1 MAEEN
6 GGNARGAV
14 AVIGAGIM
22 GSAMA
27 RNLAA
32 AGLTTRVWDRAA
44 SATGPLADAGAVV
57 AATPRD
63 AVRDA
68 GVVITMLPTADVVES
83 VMFDGQVVEAF
94 ADGCV
99 WAQMGTIGV
108 EATLRIRDRL
118 AALRPG
124 VMFVDAPV
132 SGSKGPA
139 EQGQLLILASGPAA
153 AADAARPVFDVIG
166 RKTVWLGEA
175 GRGSQVKLVVNAY
188 LSILIEGVAET
199 MELADRLGIGH
210 QQLAEVIE
218 GGPLDAPLADAKFH
232 KMDRGDFAAE
242 FPLEWALK
250 DVDLVIDAAGGQ
262 ALPLLAALSGQ
273 WHAAVAAGYGRQD
286 ISAARLAL
294 ASPSPATYTGGPM
307 EYRLLG
313 SSGCAVSA
321 LALGTLTFGN
331 ETDQA
336 TSFSQLDRFAEAGGT
351 LVDSADVYADGRAEE
366 IIGRWLAA
374 RPGRRELVVL
384 ATKGRFPTD
393 ESPNGHGLSRR
404 HLSLALDASLRRLNV
419 ETIDLYQ
426 LHAWDPLTRLE
437 ETLRFLD
444 DAVRAGKINY
454 VGLSNFTGWQLQKA
468 VDIAEFRG
476 LSAPVSMQP
485 QYNLLARAVEWEIA
499 PACQAAGLGM
509 LAWSPL
515 ASGWLTG
522 KYRRGEPAPAGTRV
536 VENADEGMR
545 IWNQRGQSEQTW
557 QVLDMVRKVAE
568 GRGVSLAQVAIAWL
582 MARPAVS
589 SVVLG
594 ARSMD
599 QLTDNMAA
607 ADLKLTPEETQLLDE
622 ASEPPAPDYPYGVP
636 GQSQRSRRIRGGRF

>member
-1 MAEEN
+1 MARDNSGN
-6 GGNARGAV
+6 GRVTV

-32 AGLTTRVWDRAA
+32 AGLTTRVWDRTA

-57 AATPRD
+57 AASARD

-68 GVVITMLPTADVVES
+68 DVVITMLPTADAVES
-83 VMFDGQVVEAF
+83 VMFDGQVAEAF

-118 AALRPG
+118 AARRPG

-139 EQGQLLILASGPAA
+139 EQGQLLILASGPAV
-153 AADAARPVFDVIG
+153 AADAVRPVFDVIG

-188 LSILIEGVAET
+188 LSILVEGVAET

-250 DVDLVIDAAGGQ
+250 DVDLVIGAAGGQ

-294 ASPSPATYTGGPM
+294 ASPSPAT
-307 EYRLLG
+307 
-313 SSGCAVSA
+313 
-321 LALGTLTFGN
+321 
-331 ETDQA
+331 
-336 TSFSQLDRFAEAGGT
+336 
-351 LVDSADVYADGRAEE
+351 
-366 IIGRWLAA
+366 
-374 RPGRRELVVL
+374 
-384 ATKGRFPTD
+384 
-393 ESPNGHGLSRR
+393 
-404 HLSLALDASLRRLNV
+404 
-419 ETIDLYQ
+419 
-426 LHAWDPLTRLE
+426 
-437 ETLRFLD
+437 
-444 DAVRAGKINY
+444 
-454 VGLSNFTGWQLQKA
+454 
-468 VDIAEFRG
+468 
-476 LSAPVSMQP
+476 
-485 QYNLLARAVEWEIA
+485 
-499 PACQAAGLGM
+499 
-509 LAWSPL
+509 
-515 ASGWLTG
+515 
-522 KYRRGEPAPAGTRV
+522 
-536 VENADEGMR
+536 
-545 IWNQRGQSEQTW
+545 
-557 QVLDMVRKVAE
+557 
-568 GRGVSLAQVAIAWL
+568 
-582 MARPAVS
+582 
-589 SVVLG
+589 
-594 ARSMD
+594 
-599 QLTDNMAA
+599 
-607 ADLKLTPEETQLLDE
+607 
-622 ASEPPAPDYPYGVP
+622 
-636 GQSQRSRRIRGGRF
+636 